1 MGASGEF
8 APLRVEFA
16 TLAWNEGAGRYGSAA
31 PVGVANSVLQCHRM
45 RSRVSGHVT
54 SAGSAVANSAC
65 GGANS
70 SRAAVRERNAAVLAK
85 GKRFP
90 CTPYMYVWMYVC
102 MYVCMYVHTHTQTH
116 VYTYMHTCIHAYIHT
131 HTLLHITYTYIY

>member
-1 MGASGEF
+1 MSGSGEF
-8 APLRVEFA
+8 APLRTEFA

-54 SAGSAVANSAC
+54 SAGSAVANSSSC
-65 GGANS
+65 GGA

-90 CTPYMYVWMYVC
+90 CTPYMYISMYVC
-102 MYVCMYVHTHTQTH
+102 MYTHTHTHTH
-116 VYTYMHTCIHAYIHT
+116 VYTYIHTCIHTY
-131 HTLLHITYTYIY
+131 TYTYINAYDIYIYIY